1 MTQFCK
7 TASLISNKLMGFL
20 FAMLL
25 MISCKAK
32 DDRIISLNEI
42 GWTFGLPSGI
52 SFKDSAFNENGQIK
66 KSSWEPSFNPGKPRV
81 VLFSIEHDKN
91 NYFNTIIYEDSSANS
106 NWQQHNLDESRFYFS
121 QLMTLPNHKIAD
133 TSLLIEKIDGVS
145 FQREYFKVYS
155 GIKNDTSYSYK
166 FSRRYN
172 VYDININIR
181 YTDVEIGN
189 KYLDILRKSKF
200 EK

>member
-1 MTQFCK
+1 MTKFFQI
-7 TASLISNKLMGFL
+7 ASLINNKLMGFL
-20 FAMLL
+20 FATLS
-25 MISCKAK
+25 MISCRAK

-42 GWTFGLPSGI
+42 GWSFGLPSGI

-66 KSSWEPSFNPGKPRV
+66 KSSWETSFNPNKPRV
-81 VLFSIEHDKN
+81 VLFSIEHGKN
-91 NYFNTIIYEDSSANS
+91 NFLNTIIYEDSSHNS
-106 NWQQHNLDESRFYFS
+106 NWQQNNLDESRFYFS
-121 QLMTLPNHKIAD
+121 QLMKLPNHKIVD
-133 TSLLIEKIDGVS
+133 TSLLVEKIDGVS
-145 FQREYFKVYS
+145 FQREYFKAYT
-155 GIKNDTSYSYK
+155 GIKDDTSYSYK
-166 FSRRYN
+166 FSRRYG